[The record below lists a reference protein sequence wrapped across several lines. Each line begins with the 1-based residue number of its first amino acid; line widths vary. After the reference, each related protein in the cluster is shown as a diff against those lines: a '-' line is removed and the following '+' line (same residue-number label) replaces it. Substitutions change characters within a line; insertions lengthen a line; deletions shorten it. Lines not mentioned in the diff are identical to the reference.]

1 MPTVSPYKKL
11 VLSIGVVAGI
21 FSTPALAWG
30 PTGHQTTGYIAQSL
44 LTPEAQIRLNEIMP
58 AADLGQVATWMD
70 DERLNLKKTIPD
82 SAQWHFYN
90 LPVCD
95 NKPKKDLCKNNN
107 CAIYR
112 IDEYAQV
119 LADPKTSKEDKIF
132 AVRVVVHVV
141 GDLHQPLHAGDNG
154 DRGGNQLKVGEHTNL
169 HSTWD
174 KAYVQKMARGK
185 TSKEFAREIKERN
198 ADKIEVWQA
207 GDALNWA
214 NESNQAARLVA
225 YGQLPSFSCDVDYLN
240 VDSLSKSYE
249 DQSQKV
255 IEQRLAMAGSRIAFV
270 LNTALTKAKAGQSTE
285 AK

>member
-1 MPTVSPYKKL
+1 MPTVSQYKKL
-11 VLSIGVVAGI
+11 VLSIGVVVGAL
-21 FSTPALAWG
+21 STSALAWG

-44 LTPEAQIRLNEIMP
+44 LTPEVQIRLNEIMP

-112 IDEYAQV
+112 IDEYSQV
-119 LADPKTSKEDKIF
+119 LADPKASKEDKIF
-132 AVRVVVHVV
+132 AVRVIVHVV

-185 TSKEFAREIKERN
+185 TSKEFAQEIRDRN
-198 ADKIEVWQA
+198 ADKIEIWQA

-214 NESNQAARLVA
+214 NESNQAARSVA
-225 YGQLPSFSCDVDYLN
+225 YGQLPNFSCDVVYLH
-240 VDSLSKSYE
+240 VDSPSKSYE
-249 DQSQKV
+249 YKAQKV

-270 LNTALTKAKAGQSTE
+270 LNTALKKPKTVQSTE

>member
-1 MPTVSPYKKL
+1 MAIGIVC
-11 VLSIGVVAGI
+11 GVVSA
-21 FSTPALAWG
+21 PVLAWG

-95 NKPKKDLCKNNN
+95 NKPKKELCKNNN

-119 LADPKTSKEDKIF
+119 LADPNASKDDKIF
-132 AVRVVVHVV
+132 AVRVIVHVV
-141 GDLHQPLHAGDNG
+141 GDLHQPLHAGDNN

-169 HSTWD
+169 HSIWD
-174 KAYVQKMARGK
+174 KAYVQKLARGK
-185 TSKEFAREIKERN
+185 TTKEFAQEIKERN
-198 ADKIEVWQA
+198 ADKIEVWRA

-214 NESNQAARLVA
+214 NESNQAARSLS
-225 YGQLPSFSCDVDYLN
+225 YGQLPNFSCDVVYLN
-240 VDSLSKSYE
+240 VDSLPKSYE
-249 DQSQKV
+249 DQSLKV

-270 LNTALTKAKAGQSTE
+270 LNTALTKPKAGQST
-285 AK
+285 AAQ